1 MGAPAAKRFEIRRRC
16 VCGAVRTLSR
26 SLGTSGQAVA
36 CACHA
41 VVSHSVRAAGG
52 RSVDRPA
59 AALSPE
65 DGVAHHLPPLCA
77 SPLLRSSPPDC
88 TRLPR
93 ALPPIRR
100 ESVAQAQRCVAKVT
114 YSEPINKALGTSLLI
129 PQVGRSRRGYPSIM
143 HTTIPCS
150 SRIES
155 HRGPPRATSA
165 AGTGPL
171 RSCVAAGE
179 PLEPPR
185 RAHGARRASH
195 AAQDLV
201 EAVRLLLLGTACGWL
216 VAVARSRLP
225 LRYESALCRSR
236 IVCASSDMCPAPPTG
251 CHPMR
256 SFRSGMSATNSRS
269 R

>member
-1 MGAPAAKRFEIRRRC
+1 MGAPAAKRFEIRRRR
-16 VCGAVRTLSR
+16 VCGAVLTLSR

-77 SPLLRSSPPDC
+77 SPLPSFRLHA
-88 TRLPR
+88 LPR

-129 PQVGRSRRGYPSIM
+129 PQVGSVAIYLSCTPPYLVPAASNRIGAHPRHICRRDW
-143 HTTIPCS
+143 
-150 SRIES
+150 
-155 HRGPPRATSA
+155 AT
-165 AGTGPL
+165 PK
-171 RSCVAAGE
+171 
-179 PLEPPR
+179 
-185 RAHGARRASH
+185 
-195 AAQDLV
+195 
-201 EAVRLLLLGTACGWL
+201 
-216 VAVARSRLP
+216 
-225 LRYESALCRSR
+225 LCRSW
-236 IVCASSDMCPAPPTG
+236 
-251 CHPMR
+251 
-256 SFRSGMSATNSRS
+256 
-269 R
+269 